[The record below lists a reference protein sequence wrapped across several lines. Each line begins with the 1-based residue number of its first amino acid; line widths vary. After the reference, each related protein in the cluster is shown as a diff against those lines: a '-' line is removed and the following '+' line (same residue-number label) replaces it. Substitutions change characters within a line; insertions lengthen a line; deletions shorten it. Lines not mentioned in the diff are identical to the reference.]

1 MDPSKNGDIPA
12 SYVIVYQRV
21 ILFGD
26 FCLVTM
32 SLTKVLNLDRFG
44 KKLPIYLQ
52 DPYIIM
58 VY

>member
-1 MDPSKNGDIPA
+1 MDPIKNGDIPA

-26 FCLVTM
+26 VCLVTM

-44 KKLPIYLQ
+44 KSCLYIYRIL
-52 DPYIIM
+52 IIM